1 MSKSILEF
9 LKDHEGIFT
18 VIGVLG
24 AFTVYLNAAFGDVV
38 KSSPNSIE
46 GLVLGMA
53 IVASIATFLILSY
66 LECSECYRF
75 NDLNLYIHGKIHKY
89 DKNMLYQFIFL
100 SFFSVL
106 IIFITIYAF
115 FTYIQYA
122 SIQIYAL
129 EGLIFMYF
137 IYLPYGHSNDVATK
151 YYKSKNN
158 TKMLY
163 SLWGI
168 FVLIFLGAMASL
180 IFEVVFNYTSYI
192 NIYQTNLRILLSV
205 SSPFLIFLS
214 AGIPI
219 AIFYYMIKEDRDLMK
234 KAFLDSDNYYEK

>member
-1 MSKSILEF
+1 
-9 LKDHEGIFT
+9 
-18 VIGVLG
+18 
-24 AFTVYLNAAFGDVV
+24 
-38 KSSPNSIE
+38 
-46 GLVLGMA
+46 
-53 IVASIATFLILSY
+53 
-66 LECSECYRF
+66 
-75 NDLNLYIHGKIHKY
+75 
-89 DKNMLYQFIFL
+89 
-100 SFFSVL
+100 
-106 IIFITIYAF
+106 
-115 FTYIQYA
+115 
-122 SIQIYAL
+122 
-129 EGLIFMYF
+129 
-137 IYLPYGHSNDVATK
+137 
-151 YYKSKNN
+151 
-158 TKMLY
+158 MLY